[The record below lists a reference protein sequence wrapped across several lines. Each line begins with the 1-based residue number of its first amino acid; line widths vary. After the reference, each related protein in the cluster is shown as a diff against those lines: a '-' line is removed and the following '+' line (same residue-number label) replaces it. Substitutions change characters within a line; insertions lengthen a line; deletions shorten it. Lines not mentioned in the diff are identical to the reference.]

1 LHSLRAE
8 GYEDQGEQAG
18 YQNGKQVFNPTDC
31 PELSK
36 WIQTHHQAYYNFWV
50 KMLPD
55 IPPGAGLVI
64 QLTNKDILNFK
75 TIASDE
81 GIIRLM
87 TDFHFYHLIEVRYGD
102 LDPQGHVNNAKF
114 LTYMEQARVFYL
126 KQLKLW
132 EGGSFMDIGII
143 LADVQI
149 SFQKALQFGD
159 PIRVGVRISSIGNKS
174 MTSEYSIEDER
185 DESVFATGSSVLVAY
200 DYRNRR
206 SVPIPEEWRT
216 AIQQFE
222 AMTEKG

>member
-1 LHSLRAE
+1 
-8 GYEDQGEQAG
+8 
-18 YQNGKQVFNPTDC
+18 
-31 PELSK
+31 
-36 WIQTHHQAYYNFWV
+36 
-50 KMLPD
+50 
-55 IPPGAGLVI
+55 
-64 QLTNKDILNFK
+64 
-75 TIASDE
+75 
-81 GIIRLM
+81 M

-149 SFQKALQFGD
+149 TFQKALQFGD

-185 DESVFATGSSVLVAY
+185 DESVFATGTSVLVAY
-200 DYRNRR
+200 DYRNLR